1 MAEDDRGYGRHSAPE
16 SHSAPAR
23 DGAPEPDSVR
33 LSAPPRHSRTSPYN
47 GGPERVDG
55 SSPAGTG
62 DADIIELTVPAL
74 NGYLAVVRTA
84 TAGLAARLS
93 FTLDEIEDLR
103 IAVDEA
109 CVMLLS
115 LPGPADAG
123 EATLTCRFRVSPE
136 VLAVTVSARV
146 SDRATLPVEQSFAW
160 QVLTAHAAD
169 VTGQAEAGQAAI
181 NLRKR
186 RRRR

>member
-1 MAEDDRGYGRHSAPE
+1 VAEEEQLPGSGHAYGRQSTIAP
-16 SHSAPAR
+16 
-23 DGAPEPDSVR
+23 DGV
-33 LSAPPRHSRTSPYN
+33 TQ
-47 GGPERVDG
+47 
-55 SSPAGTG
+55 G
-62 DADIIELTVPAL
+62 DVIELTVPAAS
-74 NGYLAVVRTA
+74 GYLAVVRTA

-109 CVMLLS
+109 CVMLLG
-115 LPGPADAG
+115 LPGPTDPT

-146 SDRATLPVEQSFAW
+146 ADRATLPVEQSFAW

-169 VTGQAEAGQAAI
+169 VSGQADAGRAAI

>member
-1 MAEDDRGYGRHSAPE
+1 MARNEQTPGGTHAGN
-16 SHSAPAR
+16 AAIG
-23 DGAPEPDSVR
+23 DGNAS
-33 LSAPPRHSRTSPYN
+33 
-47 GGPERVDG
+47 
-55 SSPAGTG
+55 TG
-62 DADIIELTVPAL
+62 DVVELTVPAL
-74 NGYLAVVRTA
+74 TGYLGVVRTA

-115 LPGPADAG
+115 LPGPRPPHD
-123 EATLTCRFRVSPE
+123 ATLTCRFRVYDDS
-136 VLAVTVSARV
+136 LAVTVSARV
-146 SDRATLPVEQSFAW
+146 DEQAAMPVEQSFAW

-169 VTGQAEAGQAAI
+169 VMGHAEAGYAAVD
-181 NLRKR
+181 LLKR

>member
-1 MAEDDRGYGRHSAPE
+1 VAEDEQVPSPVRHYGRQSTITP
-16 SHSAPAR
+16 
-23 DGAPEPDSVR
+23 DGVAE
-33 LSAPPRHSRTSPYN
+33 
-47 GGPERVDG
+47 
-55 SSPAGTG
+55 G
-62 DADIIELTVPAL
+62 DVIELTVPAAS
-74 NGYLAVVRTA
+74 GYLAVVRTA

-109 CVMLLS
+109 CVMLLG
-115 LPGPADAG
+115 LPGPPDPA

-136 VLAVTVSARV
+136 ALAVTVSARV
-146 SDRATLPVEQSFAW
+146 ADRATLPVEQSFAW

-169 VTGQAEAGQAAI
+169 VTGSADAGLAAI

>member
-1 MAEDDRGYGRHSAPE
+1 VAEDEQAITVLEGGG
-16 SHSAPAR
+16 
-23 DGAPEPDSVR
+23 DGDV
-33 LSAPPRHSRTSPYN
+33 
-47 GGPERVDG
+47 
-55 SSPAGTG
+55 
-62 DADIIELTVPAL
+62 IELTVPAL
-74 NGYLAVVRTA
+74 TGYLAVVRTA

-115 LPGPADAG
+115 LPAPED
-123 EATLTCRFRVSPE
+123 ATLTCTFRVSAE
-136 VLAVTVSARV
+136 ALAVTVSAQV
-146 SDRATLPVEQSFAW
+146 AERAMLPVEQSFAW
-160 QVLTAHAAD
+160 QVLTAHAAG
-169 VTGQAEAGQAAI
+169 VTGRADAGLAAI